1 MNKVGRTKK
10 KMYFMCS
17 SEYLCRLSE
26 KTCSLWSSPSAAA
39 QSSDLTPNKQEKRT
53 GFAPDSPINEPVQ

>member
-10 KMYFMCS
+10 KMYFMCL

-26 KTCSLWSSPSAAA
+26 KTCSLRTKPSAAT
-39 QSSDLTPNKQEKRT
+39 QSSDLTPNKREKRT
-53 GFAPDSPINEPVQ
+53 GLAPNSPINEPVK